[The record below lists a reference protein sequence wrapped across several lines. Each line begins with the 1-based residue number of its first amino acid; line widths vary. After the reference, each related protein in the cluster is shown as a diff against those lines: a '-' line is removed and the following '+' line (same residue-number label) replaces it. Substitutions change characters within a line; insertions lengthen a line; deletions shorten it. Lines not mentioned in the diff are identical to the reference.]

1 MDSTHRHF
9 LLTIALI
16 VASSSLTLSVSAQD
30 TLVKSTASSTT
41 RPRIGLALS
50 GGGALGLSEIGVI
63 QWLEENHIP
72 IDRIA
77 GTSMGAII
85 GAMYATGM
93 SPDEMKVFAEKIDWD
108 EALSPAPSYSQISYR
123 RKQDRGDFL
132 INAPLGLK
140 HGLSGPNGY
149 NPGQGWTSTRSH
161 HLPRVRNLEL

>member
-1 MDSTHRHF
+1 MDLTHRYF

-16 VASSSLTLSVSAQD
+16 VASSSLTLPVSAQD

-85 GAMYATGM
+85 GAMYATG
-93 SPDEMKVFAEKIDWD
+93 ID
-108 EALSPAPSYSQISYR
+108 
-123 RKQDRGDFL
+123 RK
-132 INAPLGLK
+132 
-140 HGLSGPNGY
+140 S
-149 NPGQGWTSTRSH
+149 
-161 HLPRVRNLEL
+161 VV